1 MHITNRFQPTHR
13 DVSARRRRWT
23 TMTQKRHASEP
34 DVAIPCTLYRGGT
47 SRGLLFLEGHIPH
60 ERDAQSAILL
70 RAFGSPDD
78 RQIDGVGGATSLT
91 SKAMIV
97 GAERA
102 TDADVRMLFAQ
113 VGVAVST
120 VDWGGNCGN
129 MTSAVGPFAI
139 ESGLVPIV
147 EPVTTVRIRSVN
159 TGSLVHAHVLVR
171 DGRVVTEGD
180 YAIAGVPGTGARID
194 LEWLEPGGSTTGR
207 LLPTGHTSDRFVL
220 SGGRE
225 IDVSIVDAAN
235 PMVFCAAASVGLTG
249 TESPGELE
257 AAHQAMQWLEEIR
270 SIAAEVLAIVP
281 DRATATRVS
290 PGLPKVAFVAPAV
303 AYQTVSGESCAAD
316 THDFHARYLSM
327 QTAHRSYAAAGSIC
341 TAVAARLP
349 GTVVHACATAGIEHP
364 DVVRFAHPAGVMTVH
379 VRMRGTGKDM
389 EAESA
394 TVQRTA
400 RRIMSGAVWVP
411 ANLTVSA
418 SDPAR

>member
-1 MHITNRFQPTHR
+1 M
-13 DVSARRRRWT
+13 A
-23 TMTQKRHASEP
+23 QKRI
-34 DVAIPCTLYRGGT
+34 VAVPEIAVPCTLYRGGT
-47 SRGLLFLEGHIPH
+47 SRGLLLLEEHVPQD
-60 ERDAQSAILL
+60 RDVASAFLL
-70 RAFGSPDD
+70 RVFGSPDS
-78 RQIDGVGGATSLT
+78 RQVDGVGGATSLT

-97 GAERA
+97 GAA
-102 TDADVRMLFAQ
+102 PAADVDVRMLFAQ
-113 VGVAVST
+113 VGIAVPT

-139 ESGLVPIV
+139 ESGLVPLV

-159 TGSLVHAHVLVR
+159 TGSLVHAHVPVR

-194 LEWLEPGGSTTGR
+194 LEWLKPGGSTTGH

-225 IDVSIVDAAN
+225 IEVSIVDAAN

-281 DRATATRVS
+281 DRTTATRIS
-290 PGLPKVAFVAPAV
+290 PGLPKVAFVAPAA
-303 AYQTVSGESCAAD
+303 AYQTVSGQSCAAD

-349 GTVVHACATAGIEHP
+349 GTVVHACATAGTEQP
-364 DVVRFAHPAGVMTVH
+364 DVVRFAHPAGVMTIH
-379 VRMRGTGKDM
+379 VRMRGDGKNM

-411 ANLTVSA
+411 ANLTASA
-418 SDPAR
+418 SESAR